1 MTIIGVYLPPENS
14 FHGRDGDV
22 VFNYIN
28 ALFYQY
34 QDESDILLLCG
45 DINARIG
52 NVNDVKED
60 FNVFTIA
67 SRLTCDNITNGH
79 GKRFLDFLYDNDIC
93 VLNGRFGSES
103 NNFTSTSTRGKAV
116 VDYMVL
122 PHDQLQFVNN
132 FKIITMNEI
141 SSILKK
147 YVTDKCKLP
156 DHSILYFNVRMSYNI
171 NAMHG
176 GGQQDMQHV
185 QNCEKIFIK
194 KYTFDVIPK

>member
-1 MTIIGVYLPPENS
+1 MLD
-14 FHGRDGDV
+14 HGRSLEKHNIAQIYAIMITQIPNCVNG
-22 VFNYIN
+22 
-28 ALFYQY
+28 
-34 QDESDILLLCG
+34 
-45 DINARIG
+45 AR
-52 NVNDVKED
+52 
-60 FNVFTIA
+60 T
-67 SRLTCDNITNGH
+67 L
-79 GKRFLDFLYDNDIC
+79 
-93 VLNGRFGSES
+93 
-103 NNFTSTSTRGKAV
+103 
-116 VDYMVL
+116 VL

-185 QNCEKIFIK
+185 QNCENIFIK
-194 KYTFDVIPK
+194 KYTFDVIPKEFMNNQQWNNKLLHFYDTLNAHDDINISYANLLDIVC

>member
-1 MTIIGVYLPPENS
+1 
-14 FHGRDGDV
+14 
-22 VFNYIN
+22 
-28 ALFYQY
+28 
-34 QDESDILLLCG
+34 
-45 DINARIG
+45 
-52 NVNDVKED
+52 
-60 FNVFTIA
+60 
-67 SRLTCDNITNGH
+67 
-79 GKRFLDFLYDNDIC
+79 
-93 VLNGRFGSES
+93 
-103 NNFTSTSTRGKAV
+103 
-116 VDYMVL
+116 MVL

-171 NAMHG
+171 IAMHG

-185 QNCEKIFIK
+185 QNCEQIFIK

>member
-52 NVNDVKED
+52 NVNDAKED
-60 FNVFTIA
+60 FNVFKIA

-79 GKRFLDFLYDNDIC
+79 GKRFLDF
-93 VLNGRFGSES
+93 
-103 NNFTSTSTRGKAV
+103 
-116 VDYMVL
+116 
-122 PHDQLQFVNN
+122 
-132 FKIITMNEI
+132 
-141 SSILKK
+141 
-147 YVTDKCKLP
+147 
-156 DHSILYFNVRMSYNI
+156 
-171 NAMHG
+171 
-176 GGQQDMQHV
+176 
-185 QNCEKIFIK
+185 FI
-194 KYTFDVIPK
+194 

>member
-1 MTIIGVYLPPENS
+1 MTIISVYLPPENS
-14 FHGRDGDV
+14 FQGSDGDV
-22 VFNYIN
+22 VFNYIH

-45 DINARIG
+45 YINARIG
-52 NVNDVKED
+52 NVNED
-60 FNVFTIA
+60 FNVFKIA
-67 SRLTCDNITNGH
+67 SRLTCDNITNGP
-79 GKRFLDFLYDNDIC
+79 GKQFLDFFYITMIY
-93 VLNGRFGSES
+93 VFYGRFGSES
-103 NNFTSTSTRGKAV
+103 NNFTSTSTRGKGV

-147 YVTDKCKLP
+147 YATDKCKLP

-171 NAMHG
+171 NAMHA
-176 GGQQDMQHV
+176 GGQQDMQHG
-185 QNCEKIFIK
+185 QNCEKIYI
-194 KYTFDVIPK
+194 

>member
-1 MTIIGVYLPPENS
+1 MYSIN
-14 FHGRDGDV
+14 GRDGDV

-60 FNVFTIA
+60 FNVFRIA
-67 SRLTCDNITNGH
+67 SRLICD
-79 GKRFLDFLYDNDIC
+79 
-93 VLNGRFGSES
+93 SES

-132 FKIITMNEI
+132 VKIITMNEI
-141 SSILKK
+141 
-147 YVTDKCKLP
+147 
-156 DHSILYFNVRMSYNI
+156 RNI
-171 NAMHG
+171 FKEIC
-176 GGQQDMQHV
+176 D
-185 QNCEKIFIK
+185 
-194 KYTFDVIPK
+194 